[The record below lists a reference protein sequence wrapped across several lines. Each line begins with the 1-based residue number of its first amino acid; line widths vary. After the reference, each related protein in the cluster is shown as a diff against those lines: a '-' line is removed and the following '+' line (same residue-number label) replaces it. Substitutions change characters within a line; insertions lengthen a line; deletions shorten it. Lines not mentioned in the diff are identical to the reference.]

1 MSSTTP
7 TSLLRLPQ
15 VTAQTGCARSTIY
28 DAIAAGRFPKPIP
41 LGSRTV
47 AWSSAEIEQWIAER
61 IAVRD
66 AALVRALP

>member
-28 DAIAAGRFPKPIP
+28 DAIAAGRFPKQVQ
-41 LGSRTV
+41 LGGRTV
-47 AWSSAEIEQWIAER
+47 AWSSAEVDQWIAER
-61 IAVRD
+61 IAARDGGGVR
-66 AALVRALP
+66 